1 MNKKLCAAL
10 LLLFPVFVFS
20 QDSLP
25 HVQIM
30 PLEIISERSLKA
42 DELHAVDSTLLLH
55 SSSLDIA
62 TTLQRS
68 GIGMVNTYGAPGSI
82 ASFRLG
88 GMSSNYVTVE
98 LNGAVLNSPTLGMA
112 DLSLIPSFFIQSAS
126 LGERNFSGFQRNVGL
141 AATLRL
147 ESSVATKNEISVEST
162 VNSLQ
167 NIFHGMAVSRKR
179 DRWKWSIRAFQS
191 RNENRFSY
199 RDIQQ
204 WEAPLVTQTNNNN
217 MTQGVQSNLVFEGKK
232 RTHYFN
238 TMAVSRYAL
247 LPSVMGGVGN
257 WNANQRDDLFQT
269 SFYCEGKRKSVFSF
283 MHFQSKQGV
292 SLSLSNQEY
301 SSYVASSQI
310 QTSLV
315 NAFVNG
321 SLQMR
326 RALVQINPTA
336 SFTNLQYRDWSQ
348 QVQWNGGSI
357 WASYIQ
363 DLAKGKFRVVSW
375 VKPEWR
381 SDRSPI
387 VSGEV
392 GIEIPEQ
399 IGRFKNEYSISA
411 SSKSRMPSANDL
423 YWIQGGNE
431 NLISEKANW
440 IQAKWSSTIQSL
452 NKRSNIQFQLNA
464 KTGRVSNWIQWIP
477 MPEDFWIAMNFK
489 TVNIRQ
495 AEGII
500 SWELKMPNGEWACS
514 ERVEYTDASGL
525 NANNSEAF
533 QMVYTPQIR
542 ANTSVSYSRKLWSAG
557 LTHSFVG
564 KRYTDEGNTDF
575 YAVSSFSLLNANL
588 NKELNFKKNQLSLQ
602 VEIQNIL
609 NTQYQWIRGYAMPGR
624 VYSLSIKFFIH

>member
-1 MNKKLCAAL
+1 ML
-10 LLLFPVFVFS
+10 VFS

-42 DELHAVDSTLLLH
+42 DDLHSIDSTLLLR
-55 SSSLDIA
+55 SSSCDIA

-167 NIFHGMAVSRKR
+167 NIFYGMAVSRKR

-191 RNENRFSY
+191 RNENKFSY

-238 TMAVSRYAL
+238 TMGVSRYAL

-257 WNANQRDDLFQT
+257 WNANQHDDLFQST
-269 SFYCEGKRKSVFSF
+269 FYCEGKRKSVFSF

-292 SLSLSNQEY
+292 SLTLSNQEY
-301 SSYVASSQI
+301 SSYVALSQI
-310 QTSLV
+310 QTILV

-326 RALVQINPTA
+326 RALIQINPTA
-336 SFTNLQYRDWSQ
+336 SFTNLQYADWSQ
-348 QVQWNGGSI
+348 QVQWKGGSL

-363 DLAKGKFRVVSW
+363 DIAKGKLRMVSW

-381 SDRSPI
+381 SDRKPI
-387 VSGEV
+387 ISGEV
-392 GIEIPEQ
+392 GMELPYKM
-399 IGRFKNEYSISA
+399 KNV
-411 SSKSRMPSANDL
+411 SSQLSVSGSVKSRMPSANDL
-423 YWIQGGNE
+423 YWIQGGNPE
-431 NLISEKANW
+431 LLSEKAKW
-440 IQAKWSSTIQSL
+440 IQFKWDNEMFIRNEMS
-452 NKRSNIQFQLNA
+452 IQFQMNA
-464 KTGRVSNWIQWIP
+464 KAGSVSNWIQWLP
-477 MPEDFWIAMNFK
+477 MPEDIWMASNFK
-489 TVNIRQ
+489 SVEMKQIEGVVSWKSKLHGGWLNLTSRTEWTSTTAKNI
-495 AEGII
+495 G
-500 SWELKMPNGEWACS
+500 SPG
-514 ERVEYTDASGL
+514 VFD
-525 NANNSEAF
+525 
-533 QMVYTPQIR
+533 MVYTPRLRSSASAQY
-542 ANTSVSYSRKLWSAG
+542 THKSWSLLFSDTFVSQ
-557 LTHSFVG
+557 
-564 KRYTDEGNTDF
+564 RYTDEGNTSF
-575 YAVSSFSLLNANL
+575 YALPSFNLLNASV
-588 NKELNFKKNQLSLQ
+588 NKEWQFNKNKLSLQ
-602 VEIQNIL
+602 FEVQNL
-609 NTQYQWIRGYAMPGR
+609 TNVQYQWIRGYALPGR
-624 VYSLSIKFFIH
+624 VYSIGIKFFIY

>member
-1 MNKKLCAAL
+1 MNKKICAAFL
-10 LLLFPVFVFS
+10 LLSPMLVFS

-42 DELHAVDSTLLLH
+42 DKLHAIDSLLLLNC
-55 SSSLDIA
+55 SSLDIA
-62 TTLQRS
+62 STLQRS
-68 GIGMVNTYGAPGSI
+68 GIGLVNSYGAPGSI
-82 ASFRLG
+82 ASLRLG

-126 LGERNFSGFQRNVGL
+126 LGERNFSGFQRNVGI

-147 ESSVATKNEISVEST
+147 ESNVATKNEISVEST

-167 NIFHGMAVSRKR
+167 NIFYGMAVSRKR

-217 MTQGVQSNLVFEGKK
+217 ISQGVQSNLVFEGKK

-238 TMAVSRYAL
+238 TMAVNRYAL

-257 WNANQRDDLFQT
+257 WNANQHDDLFQST
-269 SFYCEGKRKSVFSF
+269 FYCEGKRKRVLSF

-292 SLSLSNQEY
+292 SVILSNQEY
-301 SSYVASSQI
+301 SSNVASSQI

-315 NAFVNG
+315 NAFANG

-326 RALVQINPTA
+326 RALFQINPTA
-336 SFTNLQYRDWSQ
+336 SLTNLQYADWNQ
-348 QVQWNGGSI
+348 QVQWKGGSL

-363 DLAKGKFRVVSW
+363 DLAKGKLRMVSW

-381 SDRSPI
+381 SDRNPI

-392 GIEIPEQ
+392 GMELPY
-399 IGRFKNEYSISA
+399 KTKKV
-411 SSKSRMPSANDL
+411 SSQLSLSGSVKSRMPSANDL
-423 YWIQGGNE
+423 YWIQGGNPE
-431 NLISEKANW
+431 LLSEKA
-440 IQAKWSSTIQSL
+440 KWVQFKWDNEMSIRKEMS
-452 NKRSNIQFQLNA
+452 IQFQINA
-464 KTGRVSNWIQWIP
+464 KAGSVSNWIQWLP
-477 MPEDFWIAMNFK
+477 MPEDIWMASNFKSVEMKQLEGVVSWKTNLRGGWLNLTSRTEWTSTTAMNIGSPGVF
-489 TVNIRQ
+489 
-495 AEGII
+495 
-500 SWELKMPNGEWACS
+500 
-514 ERVEYTDASGL
+514 D
-525 NANNSEAF
+525 
-533 QMVYTPQIR
+533 MVYTPR
-542 ANTSVSYSRKLWSAG
+542 LRTSASAQYTHKSWSLLFSDTFVSQ
-557 LTHSFVG
+557 
-564 KRYTDEGNTDF
+564 RYTDEGNTSF
-575 YAVSSFSLLNANL
+575 YALPSFNLLNASL
-588 NKELNFKKNQLSLQ
+588 NKAWEFNKNKLSLQ
-602 VEIQNIL
+602 FEVQNIT
-609 NTQYQWIRGYAMPGR
+609 NVQYQWIRGYALPGR
-624 VYSLSIKFFIH
+624 VYSIGIKFFIH

>member
-1 MNKKLCAAL
+1 MNKKLCAAFL
-10 LLLFPVFVFS
+10 LLSPMLVFS

-42 DELHAVDSTLLLH
+42 DDLHSIDSTSLLR
-55 SSSLDIA
+55 SSSCDIA
-62 TTLQRS
+62 TALQRS

-167 NIFHGMAVSRKR
+167 NIFYGMAVSRKR
-179 DRWKWSIRAFQS
+179 DQWRLSIRAFQS

-238 TMAVSRYAL
+238 TMGVSRYAL

-257 WNANQRDDLFQT
+257 WNANQHDDLFQST
-269 SFYCEGKRKSVFSF
+269 FYCEGKRKSVFSF
-283 MHFQSKQGV
+283 MQFQSKQGV
-292 SLSLSNQEY
+292 SLTLSNQEY

-336 SFTNLQYRDWSQ
+336 SFTNLQYADWSQ
-348 QVQWNGGSI
+348 QVQWNGGSL

-363 DLAKGKFRVVSW
+363 DIAKGKLRMVSW

-381 SDRSPI
+381 SDRKPI
-387 VSGEV
+387 ISGEV
-392 GIEIPEQ
+392 GLELPYKM
-399 IGRFKNEYSISA
+399 KNV
-411 SSKSRMPSANDL
+411 SSQLSVSGSVKSRMPSANDL
-423 YWIQGGNE
+423 YWIQGGNPE
-431 NLISEKANW
+431 LLSE
-440 IQAKWSSTIQSL
+440 QAKWIQFKWDNEMFIRNEMS
-452 NKRSNIQFQLNA
+452 IQFQMNA
-464 KTGRVSNWIQWIP
+464 KAGSVSNWIQWLP
-477 MPEDFWIAMNFK
+477 MPEDIWMASNFK
-489 TVNIRQ
+489 SVEMKQMEGVVSWKSKLHGGWLNLTSRTEWTSTTAKNI
-495 AEGII
+495 G
-500 SWELKMPNGEWACS
+500 SPG
-514 ERVEYTDASGL
+514 VFD
-525 NANNSEAF
+525 
-533 QMVYTPQIR
+533 MVYTPRLRSSASAQY
-542 ANTSVSYSRKLWSAG
+542 THKSWSLLFSDTFVSQ
-557 LTHSFVG
+557 
-564 KRYTDEGNTDF
+564 RYTDEGNTRF
-575 YAVSSFSLLNANL
+575 YALPSFNLLNASV
-588 NKELNFKKNQLSLQ
+588 NKEWQFNKNKLSLQ
-602 VEIQNIL
+602 FEVQNL
-609 NTQYQWIRGYAMPGR
+609 TNVQYQWIRGYALPGR
-624 VYSLSIKFFIH
+624 VYSIGIKFFIH

>member
-1 MNKKLCAAL
+1 MKKKLCAV
-10 LLLFPVFVFS
+10 LLFLPFVLLA

-25 HVQIM
+25 HVSIM

-42 DELHAVDSTLLLH
+42 DDLHSVDSILLQR
-55 SSSLDIA
+55 SSSCDIA
-62 TTLQRS
+62 TALQRS

-126 LGERNFSGFQRNVGL
+126 LGERNFSGFQRNAGL

-147 ESSVATKNEISVEST
+147 ESSIATKNEVSFEST
-162 VNSLQ
+162 VTSLQ
-167 NIFHGMAVSRKR
+167 NIFYGMAVSRKR
-179 DRWKWSIRAFQS
+179 DQWKWSIRAFQS
-191 RNENRFSY
+191 RNENKFSY

-217 MTQGVQSNLVFEGKK
+217 ISQGVQSNLVFEGKK

-238 TMAVSRYAL
+238 TMAVNRYAL
-247 LPSVMGGVGN
+247 LPSLMGGIGGT
-257 WNANQRDDLFQT
+257 NANQRDDLFQST
-269 SFYCEGKRKSVFSF
+269 FYCDGKRKEVFSN

-292 SLSLSNQEY
+292 SIILSNQEY
-301 SSYVASSQI
+301 SSNVVSSQI
-310 QTSLV
+310 QTNQV

-326 RALVQINPTA
+326 RALLQINPTA
-336 SFTNLQYRDWSQ
+336 SFANLQYHDWSQ
-348 QVQWNGGSI
+348 QVQWKGGSL

-363 DLAKGKFRVVSW
+363 DIAKGKLRFVSW

-392 GIEIPEQ
+392 GIEMPEHL
-399 IGRFKNEYSISA
+399 GRFKNEYSISA

-440 IQAKWSSTIQSL
+440 IQMKWSSTIQTL

-464 KTGRVSNWIQWIP
+464 KTGWVSNWIQWIP
-477 MPEDFWIAMNFK
+477 MTEDFWMAMNFK
-489 TVNIRQ
+489 TVNVKQ
-495 AEGII
+495 AEGIF
-500 SWELKMPNGEWACS
+500 SWKTKMSNGEWACS
-514 ERVEYTDASGL
+514 ERVEYTNASGL
-525 NANNSEAF
+525 NTNNSEAYR
-533 QMVYTPQIR
+533 MVYTPQFR
-542 ANTSVSYSRKLWSAG
+542 ANTSVSYSSKLWSAG
-557 LTHSFVG
+557 LSHSFVG

-575 YAVSSFSLLNANL
+575 YAVPSFNLLNANL
-588 NKELNFKKNQLSLQ
+588 NKEFKFRTNQLSLQ
-602 VEIQNIL
+602 FEIQNIT
-609 NTQYQWIRGYAMPGR
+609 NVSYQWIRGYAMPGR
-624 VYSLSIKFFIH
+624 VYSISIKFFIH